1 MVRQPSYYVLILAN
15 LIPVAGVLL
24 FDWSVPSILV
34 LYWTE
39 SVAIGVINV
48 LRMICCRAD
57 KILPVLPQL
66 AGNALPEEV
75 NAAMAEGTPQVSGK
89 GLKFFLVPFFI
100 VHYGGFCF
108 GHLSIML
115 AFFSVGPRLSGAAFS
130 MLDLWQPSFWVAVV
144 AIFCSHLYSFF
155 TNYIG
160 NGEYKRAILPLLM
173 FRPYGRI
180 IVMQLAI
187 IFGAGFTMFF
197 GSPLPMLLILIG
209 VKIFIDLRLHMKERV
224 KFSVAQLLEA

>member
-75 NAAMAEGTPQVSGK
+75 NAAMAEGMPQVSGK
-89 GLKFFLVPFFI
+89 GLKFFLVPFF
-100 VHYGGFCF
+100 
-108 GHLSIML
+108 
-115 AFFSVGPRLSGAAFS
+115 RLG
-130 MLDLWQPSFWVAVV
+130 LDLRAPLSR
-144 AIFCSHLYSFF
+144 CSTYGSLRS
-155 TNYIG
+155 G
-160 NGEYKRAILPLLM
+160 LPLSQ
-173 FRPYGRI
+173 FFAATCTHFSQTI
-180 IVMQLAI
+180 LA
-187 IFGAGFTMFF
+187 TVNT
-197 GSPLPMLLILIG
+197 S
-209 VKIFIDLRLHMKERV
+209 ER
-224 KFSVAQLLEA
+224 SCLY